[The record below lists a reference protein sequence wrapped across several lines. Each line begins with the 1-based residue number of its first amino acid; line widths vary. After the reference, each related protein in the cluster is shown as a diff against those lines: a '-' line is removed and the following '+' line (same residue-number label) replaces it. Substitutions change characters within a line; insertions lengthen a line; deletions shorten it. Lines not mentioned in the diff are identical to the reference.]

1 MSLYVARNR
10 NHRFSFPRHVG
21 IAFHANASGFHTAL
35 IKFLCIIHKHT
46 HTDSK
51 PHGRY
56 SNVTI
61 LFRTQTTQSTTV
73 TQVTDPFLPS

>member
-21 IAFHANASGFHTAL
+21 IEFHADASGFHTAL
-35 IKFLCIIHKHT
+35 IKFLRIIHKHT
-46 HTDSK
+46 LTDSK
-51 PHGRY
+51 PNGRY

-73 TQVTDPFLPS
+73 TLVTDPFSSS